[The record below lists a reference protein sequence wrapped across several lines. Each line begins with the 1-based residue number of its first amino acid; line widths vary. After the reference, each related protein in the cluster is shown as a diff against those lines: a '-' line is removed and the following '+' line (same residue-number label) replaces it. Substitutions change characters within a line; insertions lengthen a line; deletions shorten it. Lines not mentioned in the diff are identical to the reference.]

1 MDEITRCTRE
11 LLEALKKSEAYQAFR
26 DASRKLEDKP
36 ELKAQIDDFRRHN
49 YLLQNS
55 SDSEDIFEKMA
66 SFEKKYENLRKNPL
80 VNEYLRTE
88 LQICRIVQRCAMEIM
103 TSVDL
108 EIENFADV
116 IEI

>member
-11 LLEALKKSEAYQAFR
+11 LLKALKKSEAYQAFR

-36 ELKAQIDDFRRHN
+36 ELKAQIDDFRRYN

-55 SDSEDIFEKMA
+55 GKSEDLFEEMSNFEK
-66 SFEKKYENLRKNPL
+66 EYEDFRKNPL

-88 LQICRIVQRCAMEIM
+88 LQICRMVQRCAMEIM

-108 EIENFADV
+108 EIGNFADV